1 MDNIFGPEMSFTSTT
16 GLSLG
21 TRPISQTF
29 FGAVRWHIR
38 YIREVKSFFYTHA
51 VSQYLINSFSVIS
64 LWFCWV
70 SSCKFIL
77 HSVSSVCVR
86 LTRKASLP
94 DTVSFP
100 KWWRNLFVG
109 KIKQ

>member
-77 HSVSSVCVR
+77 HSVYALFPVCVYVLLR
-86 LTRKASLP
+86 RHRYLTQ
-94 DTVSFP
+94 F
-100 KWWRNLFVG
+100 LFQNG
-109 KIKQ
+109 GGTCL